1 MNGQTPALPLPF
13 SASIKARLARI
24 DKVAWAVLA
33 IYAGLLLLAP
43 ERIPESLKFVAGA
56 LIRISPFLL

>member
-33 IYAGLLLLAP
+33 IYAGLFCWPRKGFPKA
-43 ERIPESLKFVAGA
+43 
-56 LIRISPFLL
+56 